1 MIGKYLLTFRIT
13 VNILPLKRDM
23 VVTVL
28 HRPLL
33 HCSQE
38 TSSLNYLNTLFVL
51 TYYAGSAS
59 ILASD
64 SRLLYLVCFRPPV
77 ASTAVVSGQDLF
89 RHDNNQ
95 RTIT

>member
-13 VNILPLKRDM
+13 VNTVKEFILPLKRDM

-51 TYYAGSAS
+51 TN
-59 ILASD
+59 
-64 SRLLYLVCFRPPV
+64 LLCWLSEYFGLPFET
-77 ASTAVVSGQDLF
+77 SLSGLF
-89 RHDNNQ
+89 
-95 RTIT
+95 